1 MNDIRDMQ
9 YLALEL
15 TKLRLEY
22 KNNNMIINKQDII
35 DTYNYY
41 LKKLS
46 NDKQETENIEELQAE
61 IDRLSRLL
69 GNFEMNNDIVL
80 LKQQLS
86 AIVRE
91 GKANMEPYLYEQ
103 LMDVLGKWDTN
114 VSFFFLF
121 VYKKY
126 LTLLRLWDILNLQVK

>member
-15 TKLRLEY
+15 TKLRLEH
-22 KNNNMIINKQDII
+22 KNDNMIINKQDII

-46 NDKQETENIEELQAE
+46 DDKQETENIEELQAE

-103 LMDVLGKWDTN
+103 LMDVLGK
-114 VSFFFLF
+114 
-121 VYKKY
+121 
-126 LTLLRLWDILNLQVK
+126 